1 MSKALSQVVFQMCG
15 KSTEILQLVN
25 TKLKLRVRNIELDD
39 VTELINNQVSYINEA
54 YKEFERHQEELK
66 TISSKQ
72 MEAMVIT
79 MDSLFQQING

>member
-1 MSKALSQVVFQMCG
+1 MVFQMCG

-72 MEAMVIT
+72 MEAMVII

>member
-1 MSKALSQVVFQMCG
+1 MCG

>member
-1 MSKALSQVVFQMCG
+1 MCG

-72 MEAMVIT
+72 MEAMVII

>member
-1 MSKALSQVVFQMCG
+1 MCG

-72 MEAMVIT
+72 MEAMVTT

>member
-1 MSKALSQVVFQMCG
+1 MVFQMCG

-72 MEAMVIT
+72 MEAMVTT